1 MVEYGDMKMMRSVLL
16 FGLLVVPASAFAIP
30 VLIDTGVNTSV
41 SQILQGLVDIF
52 LRWSITIATAI
63 FLMGAILM
71 VGSGGNDAYL
81 SAGKKLMKA
90 SLIGLAIVLASWLIL
105 STVVAIIAG

>member
-1 MVEYGDMKMMRSVLL
+1 MKTLRSVLAL
-16 FGLLVVPASAFAIP
+16 GLLTVPALACAATVQIN
-30 VLIDTGVNTSV
+30 TGVSTTIP
-41 SQILQGLVDIF
+41 QIMQGLVDLF
-52 LRWSITIATAI
+52 LRWSMFIATAI

-71 VGSGGNDAYL
+71 VGSGGNDAFL

-105 STVVAIIAG
+105 STVVAFIAG